1 MAGQFRCPG
10 AGGAL
15 LPGGAALDGPRG
27 WLGNPTVLGKGLEM
41 CPQEESRG
49 PGSPE
54 QSRCTGES
62 RAGPCWV
69 GSGGAGQEQ
78 AMLPG
83 CKFTLAV
90 KC

>member
-1 MAGQFRCPG
+1 MRWLGSS
-10 AGGAL
+10 GAL
-15 LPGGAALDGPRG
+15 VLGVPCFPVVLPLM
-27 WLGNPTVLGKGLEM
+27 VLGKGLEM
-41 CPQEESRG
+41 CPQEENRG